1 MAREA
6 ETLPVREVTSDGG
19 NGRKRAYEGRSDG
32 RICLRRNVRGPCE
45 LLLLLW
51 PAGAAQR
58 VRLYA
63 FASLEGF

>member
-6 ETLPVREVTSDGG
+6 ETLPAREVTSNGG

-51 PAGAAQR
+51 LLVPLR
-58 VRLYA
+58 ECVCMRLQV
-63 FASLEGF
+63 